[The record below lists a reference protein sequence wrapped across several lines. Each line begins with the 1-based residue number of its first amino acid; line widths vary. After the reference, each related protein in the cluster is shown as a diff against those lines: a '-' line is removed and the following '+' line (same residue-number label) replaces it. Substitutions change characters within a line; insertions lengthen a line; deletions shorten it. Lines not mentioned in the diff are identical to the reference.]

1 MQTQVS
7 TRTAGLIRPCRVKAG
22 THSWG
27 QLCLLHSSA
36 AVQNIRSQQLR
47 AKSSQ
52 SKPQAAVDAVL
63 SVDIPT
69 VEARSCLRFQ
79 AVPSGTGQA
88 IVVSAV
94 AEGSSPEEAGVR
106 RGMKL
111 VGISDPIREYEVW
124 DLQDRPSLR
133 YVRDVLR
140 MRSSNSITLR
150 FLEVAELLQALEA
163 ADGTISL
170 TTTNNN
176 SSSSND
182 GSSTP
187 ISGSTPLSSIDS
199 ISSLAS
205 ISDSDGSTIAERL
218 QQQYEQAQQGS
229 SSKPLTGVEQ
239 REQRR
244 KSYMEQ
250 VGQRNDSGFLAV
262 LAASFLLPA
271 LVILAVAYSTG
282 YLDSM
287 YSNSLYTAR

>member
-1 MQTQVS
+1 M
-7 TRTAGLIRPCRVKAG
+7 C
-22 THSWG
+22 
-27 QLCLLHSSA
+27 
-36 AVQNIRSQQLR
+36 
-47 AKSSQ
+47 
-52 SKPQAAVDAVL
+52 

-69 VEARSCLRFQ
+69 AEARSCLRFQ

-88 IVVSAV
+88 IMVSAV

-163 ADGTISL
+163 ADGIISL

>member
-1 MQTQVS
+1 MS
-7 TRTAGLIRPCRVKAG
+7 TRTAGLTRPCRVKASA
-22 THSWG
+22 HNWG
-27 QLCLLHSSA
+27 QRCLQRSSA
-36 AVQNIRSQQLR
+36 AVQNTRSQQLR

-52 SKPQAAVDAVL
+52 SEPQAAVDAAVL

-69 VEARSCLRFQ
+69 AEARSCLRFQ

-163 ADGTISL
+163 ADGTLSL
-170 TTTNNN
+170 TTNN
-176 SSSSND
+176 SRSSSND

-187 ISGSTPLSSIDS
+187 ISGSSPLSSIDS
-199 ISSLAS
+199 INSLAS

-244 KSYMEQ
+244 QSYMEQ

-287 YSNSLYTAR
+287 YSNSLYIAH